1 MFTDEEIAP
10 RVFLSDLIKTVKE
23 NIKFVQSD
31 QNGVIWHLELRWN
44 WTDVGTVLCLASN
57 VCIMFTFQPFR
68 KRELYKT
75 SSMFQSSFV
84 FSGHFPKTGRIHP
97 LGTSLELILLPIS
110 SVLETILRWKL
121 GKSGFII
128 EHFPCKNI
136 LKKTK
141 SEIYLWSYFNA

>member
-68 KRELYKT
+68 KRELYLKHRLC
-75 SSMFQSSFV
+75 FKVLLF

-128 EHFPCKNI
+128 EHFPCKTFW
-136 LKKTK
+136 KKPNPK
-141 SEIYLWSYFNA
+141 YICDHI